1 MNEITA
7 ITSLF
12 KALPV
17 IAEGLTKAQ
26 EIFDD
31 YEVRR
36 ELKQAE
42 KDYLKS
48 VLALYKSGKI
58 SGDQAMDALKH
69 IFKKRSATI
78 EVKPIDPIEQMFQN
92 LLN

>member
-1 MNEITA
+1 MNELNIIA
-7 ITSLF
+7 GLF
-12 KALPV
+12 KALPS

-31 YEVRR
+31 YEDRR

-58 SGDQAMDALKH
+58 SGDQAMDAVKH
-69 IFKKRSATI
+69 VFQKQPTTI
-78 EVKPIDPIEQMFQN
+78 EVKPDPIEQMLHN
-92 LLN
+92 LLR